1 MATSSGRKH
10 AGPGPASDEPP
21 VPEPTFAERRRTL
34 VHLGQ
39 DRRSLC
45 FEHIVDLNVRGRDR
59 DRAVEWSPALEF
71 LDEILSFSIAY
82 SAQVEFE
89 TDGIKQR

>member
-1 MATSSGRKH
+1 MTAT
-10 AGPGPASDEPP
+10 
-21 VPEPTFAERRRTL
+21 TFAERKRTL

-39 DRRSLC
+39 DRRSLS

-71 LDEILSFSIAY
+71 LDKILSFPVAY